1 MGWRAQALHPPLVRL
16 QRHPALRAWCAN
28 DRHFPLVHLQV
39 YRRLAKR
46 VVRDIE
52 DYFRSGFEV
61 VGVVGI
67 GGSPSCGVRRTL
79 DIKRSLVAVASCPVQ
94 QLSRDVFNKT
104 VIAACVIDGE
114 GMFEQALRRRLA
126 RRGLSVPFIEHDLLA
141 EMCGNVS
148 SIRGT

>member
-1 MGWRAQALHPPLVRL
+1 MISVFLWYTR
-16 QRHPALRAWCAN
+16 
-28 DRHFPLVHLQV
+28 QV

-52 DYFRSGFEV
+52 DYILSGFEV

-67 GGSPSCGVRRTL
+67 GGSPSCGIRRTL
-79 DIKRSLVAVASCPVQ
+79 DIKRSLIVAASCPVQ
-94 QLSRDVFNKT
+94 QLSREMFNEAA
-104 VIAACVIDGE
+104 IAACVIDGE

-141 EMCGNVS
+141 EMRGTVS